1 MSRNHTEML
10 LRKLMFHKSGKTRL
24 WTAWIA
30 LCAGLILLFS
40 AVMIWWNFREL
51 LAGRGTNDSLGSTF
65 ITINKKITD
74 ENRIQPAGN
83 FFTEPEIED
92 LRKAPQVQDVGMLES
107 NHFPVA
113 ASMGSGLRFY
123 TQLFL
128 ESVPERFIDK
138 KPKDWH
144 WQDGDFQVPIIVSTE
159 FLNLYNYG
167 FAPSQ
172 GLPQLSEQMIQT
184 LGFDLTIGG
193 NIQEKYS
200 GHIVG
205 FSDRITSVLVP
216 ESFLKYANAKFGDNN
231 SVRASRLILKTK
243 DPSDKAFEKYLTDHN
258 YTTNTEQLRWNKL
271 RAIVETITGA
281 TGVLAIL
288 LIGISSLVFILFI
301 ELSLAKASEAVK
313 LLLQLGYRP
322 SYLSRF
328 ISRRFLPFIL
338 SAVLIGVM
346 IAALLQF
353 GCYIW
358 VQKMDLQL
366 SILPGWPIWVVA
378 LLALIVLMAQMK
390 KTIRKSISDF

>member
-1 MSRNHTEML
+1 LSGNHTEIL

-30 LCAGLILLFS
+30 LCTGLILLFS
-40 AVMIWWNFREL
+40 AVLIWWNFREL

-65 ITINKKITD
+65 ITINKKITN
-74 ENRIQPAGN
+74 ENMVQPSGN

-92 LRKAPQVQDVGMLES
+92 LRKAPEVQDVGMLES
-107 NHFPVA
+107 NHFPVS
-113 ASMGSGLRFY
+113 ASMGKTLNFY

-128 ESVPERFIDK
+128 ESVPERFIDR

-144 WQDGDFQVPIIVSTE
+144 WQEGDFQVPIIVSTE

-172 GLPQLSEQMIQT
+172 GLPQLSEQIIQT
-184 LGFDLTIGG
+184 LGFELTIGG
-193 NIQEKYS
+193 GQQEKYS

-216 ESFLKYANAKFGDNN
+216 ESFLKYANAKYGENN
-231 SVRASRLILKTK
+231 TVRASRLILKTK
-243 DPSDKAFEKYLTDHN
+243 DPSDKAFEQYLADHS

-281 TGVLAIL
+281 TGVLAVL

-322 SYLSRF
+322 SYLSSF
-328 ISRRFLPFIL
+328 ISRRFLPFII
-338 SAVLIGVM
+338 SAVLIGLV
-346 IAALLQF
+346 IAVLLQY
-353 GCYIW
+353 GCHIW

-366 SILPGWPIWVVA
+366 SVLPGWPIWAAA
-378 LLALIVLMAQMK
+378 LLALLVLIAQMK
-390 KTIRKSISDF
+390 KTIRQAISII